1 MNSETVVSRDS
12 SAREETHILLRSYS
26 QIEIG
31 KGRFDKKLFYSLKTA
46 ISFLPKLLQ
55 VFPSVVLLIYQ
66 TSEEKR
72 LAVDPLFVFRVNSE
86 IMLFI

>member
-1 MNSETVVSRDS
+1 MVSRDS
-12 SAREETHILLRSYS
+12 SAREETHILLSSYS
-26 QIEIG
+26 QIEIV
-31 KGRFDKKLFYSLKTA
+31 KGRFDKKPFYSLKSA

-55 VFPSVVLLIYQ
+55 VFPSAVLLIYQ

-72 LAVDPLFVFRVNSE
+72 VAVDPLFVFRVNSE